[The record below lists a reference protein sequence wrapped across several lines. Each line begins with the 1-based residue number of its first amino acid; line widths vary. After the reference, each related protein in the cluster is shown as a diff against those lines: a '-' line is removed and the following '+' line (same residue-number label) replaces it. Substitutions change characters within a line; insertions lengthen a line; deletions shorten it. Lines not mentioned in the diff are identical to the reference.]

1 METDAPDVAELAGVL
16 EQVASWLRRTLRN
29 EEWNTVALSVLD
41 ELVREGPRRVTELAA
56 LERASQ
62 PGMTGIVGR
71 LQAAGLVGRAPD
83 PTDGRATLVAPTNAP
98 GKRPLALFL
107 HGRHWTCYSG
117 PEMTDIL
124 LGWPCPAGSAG
135 APAGGWCPP
144 SRAPRP

>member
-1 METDAPDVAELAGVL
+1 MNRTVETDAPDVAELAGVL

-83 PTDGRATLVAPTNAP
+83 PTDGRATLVAPTNAGRRYIRERHAQRAVMVADRITTLP
-98 GKRPLALFL
+98 ADDRRALLDATRALAALT
-107 HGRHWTCYSG
+107 HTT
-117 PEMTDIL
+117 E
-124 LGWPCPAGSAG
+124 G
-135 APAGGWCPP
+135 AA
-144 SRAPRP
+144 